1 MQVMSCSTFF
11 WIILIVFSMSKRHYY
26 VNDPFKDDSSE
37 SQDTDTSNESDPA
50 LTKKYRFGS
59 SSESSEDEGNEVLH
73 HDKVNETLHTSS
85 CSEQEYTSTSS
96 GSETDEDYSRSKYE
110 IVSAVTV
117 KLSIRQ
123 KRKA

>member
-1 MQVMSCSTFF
+1 
-11 WIILIVFSMSKRHYY
+11 MSKRHYY
-26 VNDPFKDDSSE
+26 VNDPFEDDSSE
-37 SQDTDTSNESDPA
+37 SQDTDTSNELEPA

-59 SSESSEDEGNEVLH
+59 SSESSEDEVLH
-73 HDKVNETLHTSS
+73 HDKVNEILHTSS

>member
-1 MQVMSCSTFF
+1 
-11 WIILIVFSMSKRHYY
+11 MSKRHYY
-26 VNDPFKDDSSE
+26 VNDPFEDDSSE
-37 SQDTDTSNESDPA
+37 SQDTDTSNESEA
-50 LTKKYRFGS
+50 LAKKYRFGS
-59 SSESSEDEGNEVLH
+59 SSESSEDEGNEVLHGLH

-123 KRKA
+123 KRKTYNM